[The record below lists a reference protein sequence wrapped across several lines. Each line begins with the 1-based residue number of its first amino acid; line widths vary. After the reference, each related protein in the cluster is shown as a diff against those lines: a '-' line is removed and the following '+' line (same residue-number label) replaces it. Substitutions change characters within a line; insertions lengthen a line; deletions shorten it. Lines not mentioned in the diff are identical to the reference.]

1 MAQRRPIAILTSAL
15 LLPLVALAVAACG
28 GGSGA
33 ATAATIPPKTA
44 SGQAA
49 TAGVATVG
57 SLGKILVD
65 SQGHTLYLFQ
75 PDTARMSKCSAACAL
90 SWPPLH
96 ATGKPTAGAGLNA
109 SQLRTIAR
117 SDGTQQVT
125 YNGHPLYTFVKDQK
139 PGQATGQG
147 LSAFGGSWFALS
159 SVGTRVSKAAAAPAP
174 SGASSPAIGY

>member
-1 MAQRRPIAILTSAL
+1 MTRRRSITVFTTAL

-28 GGSGA
+28 GGGG

-57 SLGKILVD
+57 TLGKILVD
-65 SQGHTLYLFQ
+65 SRGHTLYLFQ
-75 PDTARMSKCSAACAL
+75 PDTARMSKCSGDCAL
-90 SWPPLH
+90 SWPPLQ

-125 YNGHPLYTFVKDQK
+125 YSGHPLYTFVKDQK

-159 SVGTRVSKAAAAPAP
+159 SVGAQVLKAAAAPAP
-174 SGASSPAIGY
+174 SGASSPAVGY